1 MLPKNLK
8 LFWPFTVWINC
19 SKGQL
24 ISKANCQAEDSSK
37 KRTNEFVFTSMRRV
51 CVCFFEESS
60 ARKKKRFEIIWP
72 LIVLGWNTYTNNSTA
87 HTVSSSDKIFLFLLG
102 WHTYTHNSTAHTD
115 RSPDKILTVR
125 YEDGAWT
132 KPYYD
137 CGGGNIWMMTYT
149 VPFFGFENGQYVFK

>member
-1 MLPKNLK
+1 M
-8 LFWPFTVWINC
+8 FFSVVFIMINC
-19 SKGQL
+19 SRQL
-24 ISKANCQAEDSSK
+24 
-37 KRTNEFVFTSMRRV
+37 
-51 CVCFFEESS
+51 
-60 ARKKKRFEIIWP
+60 
-72 LIVLGWNTYTNNSTA
+72 NSTA
-87 HTVSSSDKIFLFLLG
+87 HTVSSPDKIFLCLLG